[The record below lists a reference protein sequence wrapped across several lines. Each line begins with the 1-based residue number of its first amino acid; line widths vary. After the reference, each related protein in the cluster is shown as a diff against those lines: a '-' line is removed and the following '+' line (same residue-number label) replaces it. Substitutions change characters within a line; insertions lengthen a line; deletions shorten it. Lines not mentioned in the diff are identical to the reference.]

1 MFYPFKSVKYVRTVY
16 YTNVIKFVDS
26 KQPVDLISIDLSKAF
41 GKIDYAIL
49 TKILIKEGF
58 STRIILIINN
68 FLSDLSQLVKFNG
81 FKSDVLLVTSGVPQG
96 TILGPILFNIFINGV
111 LKLPLKNKL
120 TAYADDLKLFGIPEL
135 SMTEDLFKI
144 ITWLIEHGMS
154 INVVSKMCA
163 FWIRTR
169 VCPLRA
175 VIFLQRLQG
184 GKFPPW
190 LEFFPPWKNFL

>member
-169 VCPLRA
+169 V
-175 VIFLQRLQG
+175 
-184 GKFPPW
+184 
-190 LEFFPPWKNFL
+190 